1 MPTPRKKATISNYD
15 FMRALLYIIENGCKW
30 RALPK
35 EYGNWHTIYVRFNRW
50 SKNGT
55 IDKIFEELQKQ
66 NIIEIR
72 TQIVCIDSTSIK
84 VHPDAAGAR
93 KSNGEQSI
101 GRSKGGSQ
109 QRFIWLPRLPN
120 MSYHFVYL
128 PGIAMM
134 PLKDESSWNQYIR
147 KTITVCLWTEL
158 TKMTKHALLLKS
170 KGLFLLCLRNE
181 IEKNL
186 GIMIKNFTNAVM
198 KLKDISSEL
207 NVLEKFLPVMTN
219 LILSILLLFILL

>member
-1 MPTPRKKATISNYD
+1 MKMELTKKQFRKIEHLMPTPRKKATISNYD

-120 MSYHFVYL
+120 M
-128 PGIAMM
+128 P
-134 PLKDESSWNQYIR
+134 
-147 KTITVCLWTEL
+147 
-158 TKMTKHALLLKS
+158 
-170 KGLFLLCLRNE
+170 
-181 IEKNL
+181 
-186 GIMIKNFTNAVM
+186 
-198 KLKDISSEL
+198 
-207 NVLEKFLPVMTN
+207 
-219 LILSILLLFILL
+219 

>member
-1 MPTPRKKATISNYD
+1 MGQGRRPIQDGFADDSGVKTIQEDRAFNADTKKKSTISNYD

-55 IDKIFEELQKQ
+55 IDKIFEELQNK

-72 TQIVCIDSTSIK
+72 TEIICLDSTSIK
-84 VHPDAAGAR
+84 VHPDAAGAE

-109 QRFIWLPRLPN
+109 QRFIWLPRLPD
-120 MSYHFVYL
+120 MH
-128 PGIAMM
+128 
-134 PLKDESSWNQYIR
+134 
-147 KTITVCLWTEL
+147 
-158 TKMTKHALLLKS
+158 
-170 KGLFLLCLRNE
+170 
-181 IEKNL
+181 
-186 GIMIKNFTNAVM
+186 
-198 KLKDISSEL
+198 
-207 NVLEKFLPVMTN
+207 
-219 LILSILLLFILL
+219 

>member
-1 MPTPRKKATISNYD
+1 MELTKKQFKKIEHLMPTQRKKSTISNYD

-55 IDKIFEELQKQ
+55 IDKIFEELQNK

-72 TQIVCIDSTSIK
+72 TEIICLDSTSIK
-84 VHPDAAGAR
+84 VHPDAAGAE

-101 GRSKGGSQ
+101 GRLKGGSQ

-120 MSYHFVYL
+120 MH
-128 PGIAMM
+128 
-134 PLKDESSWNQYIR
+134 
-147 KTITVCLWTEL
+147 
-158 TKMTKHALLLKS
+158 
-170 KGLFLLCLRNE
+170 
-181 IEKNL
+181 
-186 GIMIKNFTNAVM
+186 
-198 KLKDISSEL
+198 
-207 NVLEKFLPVMTN
+207 
-219 LILSILLLFILL
+219 

>member
-1 MPTPRKKATISNYD
+1 MKLTKEQFAKIENLMPTPRKKPTISNYD

-55 IDKIFEELQKQ
+55 IDRVFEELQNQ

-72 TQIVCIDSTSIK
+72 TEIICIDSTSIK

-93 KSNGEQSI
+93 KSSGEQSI

-109 QRFIWLPRLPN
+109 QRFIWLPRLPK
-120 MSYHFVYL
+120 L
-128 PGIAMM
+128 P
-134 PLKDESSWNQYIR
+134 
-147 KTITVCLWTEL
+147 
-158 TKMTKHALLLKS
+158 
-170 KGLFLLCLRNE
+170 
-181 IEKNL
+181 
-186 GIMIKNFTNAVM
+186 
-198 KLKDISSEL
+198 
-207 NVLEKFLPVMTN
+207 
-219 LILSILLLFILL
+219 